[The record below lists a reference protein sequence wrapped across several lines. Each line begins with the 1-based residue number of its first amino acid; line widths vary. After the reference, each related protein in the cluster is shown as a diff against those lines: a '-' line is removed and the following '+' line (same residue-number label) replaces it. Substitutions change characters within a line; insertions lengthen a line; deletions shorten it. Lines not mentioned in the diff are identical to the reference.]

1 MAFQAENFLL
11 AQKIMFTRFVYMR
24 SAYGVINI
32 KLKTPQLDFY
42 DALQFILPMMA
53 F

>member
-1 MAFQAENFLL
+1 MVIYESQILGL
-11 AQKIMFTRFVYMR
+11 TLY
-24 SAYGVINI
+24 INI

-42 DALQFILPMMA
+42 DALQFILPMMV